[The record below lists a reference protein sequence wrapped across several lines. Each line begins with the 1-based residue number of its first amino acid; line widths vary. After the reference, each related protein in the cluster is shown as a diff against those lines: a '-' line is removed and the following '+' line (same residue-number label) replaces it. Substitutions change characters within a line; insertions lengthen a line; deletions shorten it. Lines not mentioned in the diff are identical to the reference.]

1 MNPQTQALDS
11 LIHLYAQL
19 AIVAPALSG
28 MVLMGIGIAAY
39 RAVDGKR

>member
-11 LIHLYAQL
+11 LIHLYTQL

-28 MVLMGIGIAAY
+28 MVLALIGIAAY
-39 RAVDGKR
+39 RALDGKR